1 MKLTHDEAYLYI
13 GMELEEAFD
22 PERSKLFIGADT
34 IPGGDIP
41 KKELAGRTLTGG
53 ALETL
58 IQLGQEDESQVTIA
72 PSYDFTAGCTAK
84 RGIGCARRGSE
95 GDQGRSCGVRRFVS
109 CLEAGHQPADE
120 SARYPLLPSVCG

>member
-72 PSYDFTAGCTAK
+72 PSYDFHSRLYGK
-84 RGIGCARRGSE
+84 EGIGCCQERKRRGPRTILWCPE
-95 GDQGRSCGVRRFVS
+95 VRFMPGS
-109 CLEAGHQPADE
+109 WP
-120 SARYPLLPSVCG
+120 SAC